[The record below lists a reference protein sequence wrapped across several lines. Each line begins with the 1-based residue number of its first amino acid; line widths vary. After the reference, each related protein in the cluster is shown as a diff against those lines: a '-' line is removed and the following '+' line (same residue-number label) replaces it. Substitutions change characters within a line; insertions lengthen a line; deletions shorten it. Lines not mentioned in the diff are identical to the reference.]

1 MTMFDPNIKKIATS
15 AMRSGNWSLEDGND
29 LSGGPAAL
37 ISFIDRNPK
46 DITNGIEMEIYP
58 YRGNEI
64 YQGKN
69 IIREELN
76 KKVPLKKNLNFIHS
90 PDDEREA
97 LEYISILPREHLEDH
112 FCDAFDSTD
121 TKYFLKNKYLIS

>member
-1 MTMFDPNIKKIATS
+1 
-15 AMRSGNWSLEDGND
+15 MRSGNWSIEDEND

-46 DITNGIEMEIYP
+46 DISNNIEMQIYP

-64 YQGKN
+64 YQSKN
-69 IIREELN
+69 VIREGLN
-76 KKVPLKKNLNFIHS
+76 KKVSSKKNLNFIHS

-97 LEYISILPREHLEDH
+97 LEYISILPKDHLENH
-112 FCDAFDSTD
+112 YCDAFDSSD
-121 TKYFLKNKYLIS
+121 TKFFIKK